1 MFLRFFLI
9 FFLLTEFTISLNAE
23 IDDFKVK
30 RFTFRDGLP
39 ENEVIFMLRDNV
51 GFLWVLT
58 YSGVARFDGLNFY
71 TFSKEK
77 YPNNTIVSFRF
88 GFQLNDDKLLF
99 ISYKNELWQYNYST
113 GIFSNLSKND
123 LFSKYK
129 FYSGTLTQNKTLLF
143 AVNNGLLETSID
155 FNRIG
160 FYEIDKSL
168 RNDKYLFKPSF
179 IREDANNNFWMD
191 WFSTGLVTFD
201 YKKKEFFYPLNNAVN
216 ESNIFNVSFST
227 DKKHLIALTQFGT
240 LLKINIK
247 DYKYQTIPAKNVF
260 ENTSYAAFYAESFSD
275 SQLFIG
281 TNTGLV
287 LLNTN
292 NLSHKIFKHS
302 ISNSTSLTE
311 NTVKYIFK
319 DENSLWFATASGLN
333 FYSKVKN
340 KFYFEQF
347 RDIPSLSELNHEIL
361 YTFKQNNL
369 IWYLTIKGLVV
380 RNSLTGKSHYYL
392 SNVSNL
398 PTNTATLRYII
409 KDKDNYYWIA
419 TWGDGII
426 RFKLNDNFSPRDKIN
441 FEFIFSN
448 EKDSTSLNGNYI
460 SHIYEDENSN
470 IWISTWGSGLSFLS
484 KEEKTKLHPKF
495 KRFQK
500 KYDFN
505 ILSDF
510 IGSICSDNDKN
521 LLMTSADGL
530 LRYNLKQNQFDKI
543 LIDKKDPLNHI
554 NNPQF
559 LSQDNDGGI
568 LFASFSGISKL
579 KYDSMNNYL
588 FEVYNIENPY
598 KIMQIVSDI
607 KGNIWFGSNVSF
619 LFCYDRN
626 KNILRRYDLSNEI
639 SGFSFG
645 FSIPSKDDEG
655 NIYFKSLKF
664 NPNFFN
670 YDNIKPKL
678 FIRSIY
684 VNNIERN
691 FDADPTRIK
700 TIQLDY
706 DENNLKID
714 LSKISSDF
722 NMSNEFR
729 YRIRNK
735 NSAWIALNKPELL
748 LASVEPGNYEFEF
761 NVSDQYGVWSDDNLL
776 LIAKINPPYWQTAWF
791 RILVGLLIG
800 FIITINIR
808 SRLKRIKNEQA
819 RIQKF
824 TQKLI
829 TVQEEERSRVS
840 RELHDSIGQNLLVIK
855 NMLGFY
861 PGKNSSS
868 ENDLDKLKN
877 LLGESLDEL
886 RNISSSLHPH
896 QLRRLGFKKTI
907 QAMISKLNDSSIAGI
922 IFHSDIEVENLNEP
936 YDINV
941 YRIIQESVNNVI
953 KHSKAKNCSVIVKK
967 NVDVIEVL
975 IEDDGIG
982 FETSTVGSGLGLVGI
997 KERALLINGEL
1008 IINSTNNGT
1017 IIKLIFQEK

>member
-1 MFLRFFLI
+1 MVLRIFII
-9 FFLLTEFTISLNAE
+9 FFLLNIFIFSLNDE
-23 IDDFKVK
+23 IEDFKVK

-39 ENEVIFMLRDNV
+39 ENEVIFMLKDNV

-58 YSGVARFDGLNFY
+58 YSGVARFDGFNFY

-77 YPNNTIVSFRF
+77 YPNNTIVPFRF
-88 GFQLNDDKLLF
+88 GFQIDDDKLLF
-99 ISYKNELWQYNYST
+99 ISNKNDLWQYNYST

-123 LFSKYK
+123 LFSKFK

-155 FNRIG
+155 FHKIG
-160 FYEIDKSL
+160 FYEIEKSL
-168 RNDKYLFKPSF
+168 KNDKYPFKPNF

-201 YKKKEFFYPLNNAVN
+201 YKKKEFFNLLGNSVN
-216 ESNIFNVSFST
+216 ENNIFNVSFSS

-247 DYKYQTIPAKNVF
+247 DYKFQTIPAKNVF

-302 ISNSTSLTE
+302 ITYSSSLTE
-311 NTVKYIFK
+311 NTVKYIFR

-347 RDIPSLSELNHEIL
+347 RDIPSLSQLNHEIL
-361 YTFKQNNL
+361 YTFKHNNL

-380 RNSLTGKSHYYL
+380 RNSSTGKSHYYL

-426 RFKLNDNFSPRDKIN
+426 RFKLNDNFSPGDKIN

-448 EKDSTSLNGNYI
+448 ETDSASINGNYI
-460 SHIYEDENSN
+460 SHIFEDENSN

-484 KEEKTKLHPKF
+484 KDEKTRPHPKF
-495 KRFQK
+495 KRLQK
-500 KYDFN
+500 QYGFN
-505 ILSDF
+505 IPSEF
-510 IGSICSDNDKN
+510 IGLICSDKDKN

-530 LRYNLKQNQFDKI
+530 LRYNLKQNRFDKI
-543 LIDKKDPLNHI
+543 LIDKKDSLNHI

-559 LSQDNDGGI
+559 LSQENDGGI
-568 LFASFSGISKL
+568 LLASFGGISKL
-579 KYDSMNNYL
+579 KFDSMNNY
-588 FEVYNIENPY
+588 FHEVYNIENPY
-598 KIMQIVSDI
+598 KIMQIASDN

-619 LFCYDRN
+619 LFSYDRE
-626 KNILRRYDLSNEI
+626 KNILRRYDLGNEI

-670 YDNIKPKL
+670 YDNVEPKL

-684 VNNIERN
+684 VNNVERS

-714 LSKISSDF
+714 LSSISSDF

-735 NSAWIALNKPELL
+735 NSAWITLNKPELM
-748 LASVEPGNYEFEF
+748 LASIEPGNYEFEF
-761 NVSDQYGVWSDDNLL
+761 NVSDQYGVWSNDNLL
-776 LIAKINPPYWQTAWF
+776 LIATINPPYWQTAWF
-791 RILVGLLIG
+791 RILVVLFLG
-800 FIITINIR
+800 FIITMNIR
-808 SRLKRIKNEQA
+808 SRLKRIKNEQE

-824 TQKLI
+824 TQRLI

-861 PGKNSSS
+861 PGKNPYF

-877 LLGESLDEL
+877 ILGESLDEL

-907 QAMISKLNDSSIAGI
+907 QAMINKLNDSSVAGI

-953 KHSKAKNCSVIVKK
+953 KHSKAKNCSVTVKK

-975 IEDDGIG
+975 ITDDGIG
-982 FETSTVGSGLGLVGI
+982 FETSAVGSGLGLVGI

-1008 IINSTNNGT
+1008 NINSTSNGT
-1017 IIKLIFQEK
+1017 LIKLTFQEK